1 MEDPCSGLRLA
12 SMGTGQMHRSFG
24 VMRSLKLTRKMCLPA
39 GRCMVV
45 LVATGVVV
53 LYLCPF
59 QMVGAQVVAIVT
71 YHVSATA
78 VAGTVATAGSAAV
91 FAGRFVVTT
100 AVEAVAVLVGVVV
113 AAAVEDL
120 QAEDV
125 LTDSGSRSV
134 FAGAAAGS
142 AVAGTAAVRRSIS
155 AAVVAG
161 IGHC

>member
-1 MEDPCSGLRLA
+1 MIA
-12 SMGTGQMHRSFG
+12 
-24 VMRSLKLTRKMCLPA
+24 
-39 GRCMVV
+39 

-59 QMVGAQVVAIVT
+59 QMVAAQVVAIVR

-78 VAGTVATAGSAAV
+78 ATAAVATVGSAAV
-91 FAGRFVVTT
+91 FEGIFVVTI
-100 AVEAVAVLVGVVV
+100 AAEAVAAPVGVVV

-125 LTDSGSRSV
+125 LTGSGSRLV
-134 FAGAAAGS
+134 FADAAAGS
-142 AVAGTAAVRRSIS
+142 AVTGTAAVRRSIS

>member
-1 MEDPCSGLRLA
+1 MI
-12 SMGTGQMHRSFG
+12 
-24 VMRSLKLTRKMCLPA
+24 
-39 GRCMVV
+39 V

-53 LYLCPF
+53 LYLCPI
-59 QMVGAQVVAIVT
+59 QMVAAQVVATVR

-91 FAGRFVVTT
+91 FAGRFVVTI
-100 AVEAVAVLVGVVV
+100 AVEVIAVLVGVVV

-142 AVAGTAAVRRSIS
+142 AVAGPAAVRRSIS